1 MAHRPLVCALPITGK
16 AVAIA
21 VELETP
27 GAVVQRPLSL
37 GAGDAARTGLARAGE
52 RGRRLGDRQAHGEV
66 LPCGVCLGVST
77 LAPAPIPRFDELTG
91 PHAGA
96 IQAVNPWIEE
106 KPLLVRWLWIILL
119 FSLRNNFQRHD

>member
-1 MAHRPLVCALPITGK
+1 MIEVAVSATGRLMGRSFP
-16 AVAIA
+16 VAFA
-21 VELETP
+21 SEF
-27 GAVVQRPLSL
+27 SM
-37 GAGDAARTGLARAGE
+37 
-52 RGRRLGDRQAHGEV
+52 
-66 LPCGVCLGVST
+66 

-119 FSLRNNFQRHD
+119 FSLRNNFQRHDDL